1 MTRLLITFVLLT
13 SFSGGAAARTLELIE
28 RGAEL
33 TLADVTLP
41 TALGG
46 TVNFKD
52 CRSCPITTHRT
63 TNATVFVANGQTLSL
78 ADFLRLA
85 DEIRASDKDESTLVT
100 VYLDIAT
107 GVVTRVAMR
116 G

>member
-1 MTRLLITFVLLT
+1 MTRLLITIVLLT
-13 SFSGGAAARTLELIE
+13 SLNGGAAAQTLELIE
-28 RGAEL
+28 RATEL
-33 TLADVTLP
+33 MLDEVALP
-41 TALGG
+41 TALGS

-52 CRSCPITTHRT
+52 CPSCAVSTHRT
-63 TNATVFVANGQTLSL
+63 TNTTVFVANGQTLSL

-85 DEIRASDKDESTLVT
+85 EEIRVRDKDESTFVT

-107 GVVTRVAMR
+107 GVVTRVALR